1 MTEDGFARVAS
12 CSCQKFVSS
21 THFRDR
27 TGQRRRAH
35 VIQCLAPLLK
45 TSCFPFEQNSF
56 ILSQPPVLPIVLS
69 SPPPDRN
76 TRNRTRLQSSARY
89 ASSQNN
95 HMSMLLHFS
104 PSTSACFQ
112 CQQRSIA
119 TASSCGIRNEHSV
132 HPLRRCKMSS
142 PSKHQRKSFAVTF
155 ANADI
160 LLDQPAPDH
169 STKAILSISRMGDA
183 TVNGDMPSSSFL
195 SVSSLFSTSNGLRHA
210 VA

>member
-1 MTEDGFARVAS
+1 MNMDSHGGSRGLSHASLGGNDDGRWVCACRILLMPEICEFNAFQGQNRAA
-12 CSCQKFVSS
+12 QKS
-21 THFRDR
+21 
-27 TGQRRRAH
+27 A
-35 VIQCLAPLLK
+35 CLSK
-45 TSCFPFEQNSF
+45 
-56 ILSQPPVLPIVLS
+56 PPVLPIVLS

-104 PSTSACFQ
+104 PSTSACFK
-112 CQQRSIA
+112 CQQRSVA

-169 STKAILSISRMGDA
+169 STKAILSISSMGDA